1 MKGVGVKAVIAGLYL
16 YTGVASGQLTE
27 IQRLPEADFQSGIFY
42 IQQEMFGAARD
53 VFSRLLADNKNL
65 TADQRL
71 NAEYYRAIAAVQM
84 LHPDGEYLLEKFI
97 TDYETSAKANEAR
110 LYMADFLFKNRQ
122 FKRAAK
128 YYQQADWTFINS
140 VERAKVQFQYG
151 YSLFS
156 MDDLDGAQQQF
167 AVVKEGKTQYAS
179 PALYYYAYIN
189 YLKGNFNEALVNFE
203 KLKNDKNFGG
213 MIPYYLAHI
222 YYKKGDYDN
231 LLTVGKEILESDDPA
246 RASEIAKL
254 VADAYYRRKDYKNA
268 RIYYTRFLEKGGKP
282 SQTDYYEIG
291 FTYYQLG
298 KYEEAVQYFNKITNA
313 REEIAQ
319 NAYYMLGD
327 CYLKLMMRQ
336 EAAGAFKAAAS
347 ISKNKEIQED
357 ALYNFVKINY
367 SETSPY
373 QNPIEAAEEFLKL
386 FPQSRHSKEINRMLA
401 SMYSNSSDYARA
413 AVALEK
419 AGLDSPEMREAWQR
433 VQYFLGVRS
442 YTSRQ
447 YSQAIQHF
455 KKSLEHTINPRF
467 TALAYYWMGE
477 TYYQLMEYDAA
488 LNAYNQFA
496 ITPQATLLSEFP
508 NHYYNKAYAYMKKQ
522 QYAQAAVEFRR
533 FLTEKNITASRRRDA
548 LLRAADSYMMINQFE
563 QAQEFYSR
571 AEAAGADADYTRY
584 QRALALGLLNK
595 NEEKIQV
602 LRKLIE
608 SSNNDNTR
616 AAARMELGNTWL
628 LMDRYAEAV
637 QAFDEFIKFHPSHT
651 QVRRALISKALA
663 LKNSRRYD
671 EALGILKS
679 LVSKYPETPESAEA
693 ISFARIIYA
702 ETNRMGEYVDWVDRN
717 KLGNISRGQL
727 DSSLYNNAFELYSL
741 QKWNEAAEGFEE
753 YLRRFPEGIFVQ
765 RAENFMADS
774 YWRLNKKSEAV
785 KIYERI
791 VNKPNHTFIEQ
802 AALRA
807 GGYYF
812 DRKDWTAAQTMY
824 RKVADI
830 GSARDNSRMTSENQ
844 LMRIA
849 CFMQDWSE
857 CIRLANRVLARP
869 DIDEALTQE
878 ATFYRAVAFF
888 NQQNRELAEIDFE
901 NLAKSGSGQYRAES
915 MYYLALYRFIQKNYT
930 DSKKLI
936 YDLVEAFPE
945 NILLRDRA
953 LILLARN
960 FIGEQD
966 YFQADFSLDFVIK
979 SNSSPDLVNEARDL
993 KSDIKTFIQK
1003 K

>member
-1 MKGVGVKAVIAGLYL
+1 MKGIGVKAVFSGLYL
-16 YTGVASGQLTE
+16 FTRVASGQLTE

-42 IQQEMFGAARD
+42 IQHEMFGAARD
-53 VFSRLLADNKNL
+53 VFSRLLADNKHL

-128 YYQQADWTFINS
+128 YYQQADWTLMNS
-140 VERAKVQFQYG
+140 VEKAKIQFQYG

-167 AVVKEGKTQYAS
+167 AAVKEGKTQYAS

-189 YLKGNFNEALVNFE
+189 YLKGNFSEALINFE

-213 MIPYYLAHI
+213 MVPYYLAHI
-222 YYKKGDYDN
+222 YYKKGEYDN
-231 LLTVGKEILESDDPA
+231 LLSVGKEILESDEPA

-268 RIYYTRFLEKGGKP
+268 SIYYTRFLEKGGKP

-298 KYEEAVQYFNKITNA
+298 KYEQAIQYFNKITNA

-357 ALYNFVKINY
+357 AMYNFVKINY
-367 SETSPY
+367 SESSPY

-386 FPQSRHSKEINRMLA
+386 FPQSRHSKEINRILA

-413 AVALEK
+413 AAALEK
-419 AGLDSPEMREAWQR
+419 AGLDSPEMQEAWQR
-433 VQYFLGVRS
+433 VQYFLGVRN
-442 YTSRQ
+442 YTGRQ
-447 YSQAIQHF
+447 YPQAIQHF
-455 KKSLEHTINPRF
+455 KKSLEHSINPRF

-488 LNAYNQFA
+488 LKAYNQFA

-522 QYAQAAVEFRR
+522 QYAQAAMEFRR

-548 LLRAADSYMMINQFE
+548 LLRIADSYMMINQFE

-571 AEAAGADADYTRY
+571 AESAGADADYTRY

-608 SSNNDNTR
+608 SSNSDNTR

-628 LMDRYAEAV
+628 LMDRYSEAV

-651 QVRRALISKALA
+651 QVRRALISKALS

-671 EALGILKS
+671 EALAILKD
-679 LVSKYPETPESAEA
+679 LVSRYPETPESAEA

-727 DSSLYNNAFELYSL
+727 DSSLFNNAFELYGL
-741 QKWNEAAEGFEE
+741 QRWQEAAGGFEE
-753 YLRRFPEGIFVQ
+753 YLLRFPEGIFVQ
-765 RAENFMADS
+765 RAENLMADS

-791 VNKPNHTFIEQ
+791 VNKPNHAFIEQ

-812 DRKDWTAAQTMY
+812 DRKDWTAAQKMY
-824 RKVADI
+824 RKVTDI

-849 CFMQDWSE
+849 YFMQDWNE
-857 CIRLANRVLARP
+857 CVRLANRILARS
-869 DIDEALTQE
+869 DIDEALNQE
-878 ATFYRAVAFF
+878 STFYRAVALY
-888 NQQNRELAEIDFE
+888 NQQNHELAEIDFE
-901 NLAKSGSGQYRAES
+901 NLARSGSGQYRAES
-915 MYYLALYRFIQKNYT
+915 MYYLAIYRFNQKRFA

-993 KSDIKTFIQK
+993 KSELNTFIQK